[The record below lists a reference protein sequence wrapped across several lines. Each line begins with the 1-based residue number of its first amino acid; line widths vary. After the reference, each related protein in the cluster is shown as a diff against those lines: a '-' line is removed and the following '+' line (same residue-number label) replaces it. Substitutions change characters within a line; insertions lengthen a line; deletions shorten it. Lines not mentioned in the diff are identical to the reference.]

1 MKVLILG
8 HGRHGKDTVA
18 EILEHTHGL
27 TFQSSSRAACEIFI
41 FKELCRSGFDYEDIE
56 ECYND
61 RHNHRELWKDMIT
74 RYNPPEDKAK
84 LCKAIIAKNDCY
96 VGMRCQMEYEASKDL
111 FDVVIWVDALKRHP
125 EDPTMAIKRD
135 PTMTVIDNNAGIAQL
150 KLNVLA
156 AMEKINDKAS
166 TE

>member
-84 LCKAIIAKNDCY
+84 LCRGILARNDCY
-96 VGMRCQMEYEASKDL
+96 VGMRCQLEYEASRDL
-111 FDVVIWVDALKRHP
+111 FDHVIWVDAMKRHP
-125 EDPTMAIKRD
+125 KDPTMMIQRD
-135 PTMTVIDNNAGIAQL
+135 ESMIVVDNNSTLENL
-150 KLNVLA
+150 KLTVQDV
-156 AMEKINDKAS
+156 IPHD
-166 TE
+166 